1 MGGGLL
7 AGVATALAHFSQSK
21 VRVFGVEPENAC
33 GMYKSLKAGK
43 AMACP
48 EAKSIAGGL
57 APPFAGENAY
67 LHVAKYVEDI
77 LLVTGEELVSTVNV
91 AFNRGLVVEPSGAA
105 ALAAL

>member
-1 MGGGLL
+1 
-7 AGVATALAHFSQSK
+7 
-21 VRVFGVEPENAC
+21 
-33 GMYKSLKAGK
+33 
-43 AMACP
+43 MACP

-77 LLVTGEELVSTVNV
+77 LLVTEEELVSTVNV

-105 ALAAL
+105 ALAALLTGKVHFIHSTI